1 MRLIDADSLIHLVTD
16 STILGDGFK
25 NAFCALVNG
34 EPTVKVQKTGH
45 WIVKEKG
52 LKVTIYECSECKRH
66 VMDDTGYDVVK
77 DYPYCH
83 CGARMVGEKDE

>member
-1 MRLIDADSLIHLVTD
+1 MTREEAREQLKLWLNYLYPDTDIYHAVTMA
-16 STILGDGFK
+16 IV
-25 NAFCALVNG
+25 AL
-34 EPTVKVQKTGH
+34 KKQKTGK

-83 CGARMVGEKDE
+83 CGARMVGAEE